1 MNMICSECGHE
12 LQIGDYPFC
21 PHGSIYPGHAQRFD
35 PIVVHVS
42 CEGDGQYRFPAA
54 VDAPVPAGYRKVE
67 IRTIQEAD
75 RVSREV
81 NRREDETLRS
91 VQQQSDA
98 SRQAARSR
106 NQAFMNNMKERM
118 SPKGRQFLDQ
128 AREYQ
133 AMKDKERE
141 QSRPRGTNFHMDVF
155 AYDSSNREQYRD
167 ERTGW
172 RGRKG

>member
-1 MNMICSECGHE
+1 
-12 LQIGDYPFC
+12 
-21 PHGSIYPGHAQRFD
+21 
-35 PIVVHVS
+35 
-42 CEGDGQYRFPAA
+42 
-54 VDAPVPAGYRKVE
+54 
-67 IRTIQEAD
+67 
-75 RVSREV
+75 
-81 NRREDETLRS
+81 
-91 VQQQSDA
+91 
-98 SRQAARSR
+98 
-106 NQAFMNNMKERM
+106 MNNMRERM